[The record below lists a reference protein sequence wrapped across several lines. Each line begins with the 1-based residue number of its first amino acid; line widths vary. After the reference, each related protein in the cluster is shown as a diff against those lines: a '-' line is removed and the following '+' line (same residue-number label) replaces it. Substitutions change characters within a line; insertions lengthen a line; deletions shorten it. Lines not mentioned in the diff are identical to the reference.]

1 MKMRHIGGWVSLFL
15 FVTCF
20 GAVAADKLE
29 TKPHLALAMPFVER
43 QGGVGVAFPVMIN
56 KQAVI
61 LPDKV
66 LRVIYNPPRA
76 DDAEVLAIQTRSEK
90 EVAYTKVHK
99 LKSEKPLTEVEMAV
113 IKIARETHWPSVNM
127 YQLALANLNAKNM
140 RVVWVDPTTMELYD
154 HNIELPYGLL
164 VGKKGGR
171 FVDVLAVERG
181 SRGEAA
187 GVKPGDKIREI
198 EGVAMTGDLIYFAN
212 TLLEKKKASELS
224 SKGGVTLVLQDE
236 AGTIREVLL
245 KAPTSATFNSG
256 VLDVTLDDL
265 GITEEP
271 VAQKDE
277 EKPPPMPVVD
287 KWRKKVYSIQKERE
301 GQAPVQPAESATE

>member
-1 MKMRHIGGWVSLFL
+1 MKMRQMGGWVSLFL
-15 FVTCF
+15 LMSGLGV
-20 GAVAADKLE
+20 VAADKLE
-29 TKPHLALAMPFVER
+29 TRPHLALAMPFVER
-43 QGGVGVAFPVMIN
+43 QGGVGVAFPVMLN
-56 KQAVI
+56 KSAVI

-76 DDAEVLAIQTRSEK
+76 DDAEVLAIQTRAEK
-90 EVAYTKVHK
+90 EVAYTKVHR
-99 LKSEKPLTEVEMAV
+99 LKSDKPLSATEMAV
-113 IKIARETHWPSVNM
+113 IKVARETHWPTVNM
-127 YQLALANLNAKNM
+127 FQLALANLNAKNM
-140 RVVWVDPTTMELYD
+140 RVVWVDPNTMELYD

-187 GVKPGDKIREI
+187 GVKAGDKIREV
-198 EGVAMTGDLIYFAN
+198 EGVAMTGDLKYFAN
-212 TLLEKKKASELS
+212 TILEKKKASELS

-236 AGTIREVLL
+236 GGNIREVLL
-245 KAPTSATFNSG
+245 KAPTSATFSSG

-265 GITEEP
+265 GVTEEP
-271 VAQKDE
+271 VAEKKDE
-277 EKPPPMPVVD
+277 PPPMPVVD

-301 GQAPVQPAESATE
+301 GQAPVQPAETE